1 VTLLQSSTTDTLEVR
16 SPRRE
21 PDTSGL
27 VSTDLVRVYLNT
39 IGKTA
44 LLTAEQEVELSKRI
58 EAGLYAERLLTER
71 QLTPALQRDYK
82 ALATDGKAA
91 KRHLLEAN
99 LRLVVSVAKRYTGHG
114 MTFLDLIQEGNVG
127 LIRAVEKF
135 DYTKGFKFSTYAT
148 WWIRQAITRAMAD
161 SGRTIRLPVHLAEQV
176 NKVVRTRRR
185 IHQELEREPTAE
197 ELGLELDMTPERITE
212 LLEYSRDLVS
222 LDQTVGADEESRLGD
237 FIEDADA
244 AVAEDAV
251 AFQMMKG
258 DVRNV
263 LSTLEDRERDVVVL
277 RFGLD
282 GGQPRT
288 LEQIGKQFGLSRER
302 VRQIERETMAKL
314 RDPQRAD
321 ALRDYLA
328 KDPPAPHRS
337 QARGGALQGA
347 APGAGHRQVAGSRR
361 LWATHRAPSP
371 LTGTPDGGTLERHR
385 PPEGDAVTTEP
396 PDTFQISVEAAELY
410 EARFV
415 PAIFAEWAPL
425 LADLAGVRPGQEV
438 LDAAC
443 GTGIVA
449 RTVADRLAGSGRVVG
464 TRPQRRDA
472 GAVARR
478 VRPDLEWRH
487 GDVAALPFSD
497 RSFDVVLCQMALM
510 FFPDRTAALREMAR
524 VARPGGTVAIAVPAA
539 LADQP
544 AYGTVRR
551 DGGAGS
557 RPGRHGLCSGSY
569 WVCGDLAALTG
580 EMTGAGLLVVD
591 TRTHPGT
598 ARFASP
604 RSSRSRRSR
613 AHR

>member
-1 VTLLQSSTTDTLEVR
+1 MTLLQSSPNDTLGVR

-44 LLTAEQEVELSKRI
+44 LLTAEQEVELAKRI
-58 EAGLYAERLLTER
+58 EAGLYADRLLA
-71 QLTPALQRDYK
+71 QKQGLSPAKQRDYK
-82 ALATDGKAA
+82 ILAVDGKAA
-91 KRHLLEAN
+91 KAHLLEAN

-185 IHQELEREPTAE
+185 MHQELEREPTAE
-197 ELGLELDMTPERITE
+197 ELGLELDMPEARITE

-222 LDQTVGADEESRLGD
+222 LDQTVGTDEESRLGD

-263 LSTLEDRERDVVVL
+263 LETLEDRERDVVIL

-328 KDPPAPHRS
+328 
-337 QARGGALQGA
+337 
-347 APGAGHRQVAGSRR
+347 
-361 LWATHRAPSP
+361 
-371 LTGTPDGGTLERHR
+371 
-385 PPEGDAVTTEP
+385 
-396 PDTFQISVEAAELY
+396 
-410 EARFV
+410 
-415 PAIFAEWAPL
+415 
-425 LADLAGVRPGQEV
+425 
-438 LDAAC
+438 
-443 GTGIVA
+443 
-449 RTVADRLAGSGRVVG
+449 
-464 TRPQRRDA
+464 
-472 GAVARR
+472 
-478 VRPDLEWRH
+478 
-487 GDVAALPFSD
+487 
-497 RSFDVVLCQMALM
+497 
-510 FFPDRTAALREMAR
+510 
-524 VARPGGTVAIAVPAA
+524 
-539 LADQP
+539 
-544 AYGTVRR
+544 
-551 DGGAGS
+551 
-557 RPGRHGLCSGSY
+557 
-569 WVCGDLAALTG
+569 
-580 EMTGAGLLVVD
+580 
-591 TRTHPGT
+591 
-598 ARFASP
+598 
-604 RSSRSRRSR
+604 
-613 AHR
+613 

>member
-1 VTLLQSSTTDTLEVR
+1 VTLLQSSPTDTLEVR
-16 SPRRE
+16 RRSTRRE

-44 LLTAEQEVELSKRI
+44 LLTAEQEVELAKRI
-58 EAGLYAERLLTER
+58 EAGLYAERLLAEK
-71 QLTPALQRDYK
+71 QGLSPAYQRDYK
-82 ALATDGKAA
+82 ALAIDGKAA

-185 IHQELEREPTAE
+185 LHQELEREPTPE
-197 ELGLELDMTPERITE
+197 ELGLELDMPEERIVE

-222 LDQTVGADEESRLGD
+222 LDQTVGTDEESRLGD

-258 DVRNV
+258 DVRKV
-263 LSTLEDRERDVVVL
+263 LDTLDERERDVVVL
-277 RFGLD
+277 RFGLE
-282 GGQPRT
+282 GNQPRT

-328 KDPPAPHRS
+328 
-337 QARGGALQGA
+337 
-347 APGAGHRQVAGSRR
+347 
-361 LWATHRAPSP
+361 
-371 LTGTPDGGTLERHR
+371 
-385 PPEGDAVTTEP
+385 
-396 PDTFQISVEAAELY
+396 
-410 EARFV
+410 
-415 PAIFAEWAPL
+415 
-425 LADLAGVRPGQEV
+425 
-438 LDAAC
+438 
-443 GTGIVA
+443 
-449 RTVADRLAGSGRVVG
+449 
-464 TRPQRRDA
+464 
-472 GAVARR
+472 
-478 VRPDLEWRH
+478 
-487 GDVAALPFSD
+487 
-497 RSFDVVLCQMALM
+497 
-510 FFPDRTAALREMAR
+510 
-524 VARPGGTVAIAVPAA
+524 
-539 LADQP
+539 
-544 AYGTVRR
+544 
-551 DGGAGS
+551 
-557 RPGRHGLCSGSY
+557 
-569 WVCGDLAALTG
+569 
-580 EMTGAGLLVVD
+580 
-591 TRTHPGT
+591 
-598 ARFASP
+598 
-604 RSSRSRRSR
+604 
-613 AHR
+613 